1 MKRLIVAVLAFGLI
15 GAVGCEQKSTTA
27 PNPANPNAPRKI
39 TLTVK
44 DSQTITQDKTDEVNV
59 GVNRTEFN
67 GPVEIEVKDLPKG
80 VTLETKDLT
89 IPEGKNSL
97 TLTLKAAPD
106 APPVTDHVFH
116 ISARAKEVGPVTTD
130 VKLTVKAK

>member
-1 MKRLIVAVLAFGLI
+1 MKRLLGVFLAFGLI
-15 GAVGCEQKSTTA
+15 GAVGCEQKSTTS
-27 PNPANPNAPRKI
+27 PNPNNPNAPRKLTI
-39 TLTVK
+39 TTK
-44 DSQTITQDKTDEVNV
+44 SSQTITQDKTDEMDVAIM
-59 GVNRTEFN
+59 RKEFN
-67 GPVEIEVKDLPKG
+67 GPVEIEVKDLPAK

-89 IPEGKNSL
+89 IPEGKNTL

-116 ISARAKEVGPVTTD
+116 VIAKAKEVESVTAD